1 MGKVRE
7 IMDKDT
13 KQMFTRRITH
23 ANGTQLIVILYEM
36 LLVYLEDAQTAYRQG
51 DSEEF
56 CRNLQ
61 TARGCIGELRE
72 SLNFEY
78 EISKNL
84 FSIYCFADRTLAGD
98 IFGNR
103 AAHTHINALR
113 GIFTKLHDAFDTV
126 SKTDTSPPLMDNIQ
140 DVYAGITYGR
150 TDINENLANYDAE
163 RGFRV

>member
-1 MGKVRE
+1 
-7 IMDKDT
+7 MDKDT

-23 ANGTQLIVILYEM
+23 ANSTQLIVILYEM
-36 LLVYLEDAQTAYRQG
+36 LLVYLEDAQTSYHRENQA
-51 DSEEF
+51 EF
-56 CRNLQ
+56 CKNLE
-61 TARGCIGELRE
+61 TARGCISELRE

-84 FSIYCFADRTLAGD
+84 FSIYCFADRTLAED
-98 IFGNR
+98 IFGNK
-103 AAHTHINALR
+103 AAHIDALR
-113 GIFTKLHDAFDTV
+113 AIFTKLHDTFEEV
-126 SKTDTSPPLMDNIQ
+126 SRMDTSPPLMDNIQ

>member
-1 MGKVRE
+1 M
-7 IMDKDT
+7 MDKET
-13 KQMFTRRITH
+13 KQMFTRRITQ
-23 ANGTQLIVILYEM
+23 ANGTQLVVILYEM
-36 LLVYLEDAQTAYRQG
+36 LLVYLEDAQTAHRQK

-61 TARGCIGELRE
+61 AARGCIGELRK

-78 EISKNL
+78 EIAKNL

-98 IFGNR
+98 ISGKK
-103 AAHTHINALR
+103 AEHLDALQ
-113 GIFTKLHDAFDTV
+113 GIFTKLRDTFDTV
-126 SKTDTSPPLMDNIQ
+126 SGMDTSAPLMDNIQ
-140 DVYAGITYGR
+140 DVYAGITYGK

>member
-1 MGKVRE
+1 
-7 IMDKDT
+7 MDKDT

-23 ANGTQLIVILYEM
+23 ANSTQLIVILYEM
-36 LLVYLEDAQTAYRQG
+36 LLVYLEDAQTAYRRE

-61 TARGCIGELRE
+61 TARECIGELRE

-84 FSIYCFADRTLAGD
+84 FSIYCFADRTLAAD
-98 IFGNR
+98 IFGNK
-103 AAHTHINALR
+103 AEHIDALR
-113 GIFTKLHDAFDTV
+113 AIFTKLHDTFDTV
-126 SKTDTSPPLMDNIQ
+126 SRMDTSPPLMDNIQ